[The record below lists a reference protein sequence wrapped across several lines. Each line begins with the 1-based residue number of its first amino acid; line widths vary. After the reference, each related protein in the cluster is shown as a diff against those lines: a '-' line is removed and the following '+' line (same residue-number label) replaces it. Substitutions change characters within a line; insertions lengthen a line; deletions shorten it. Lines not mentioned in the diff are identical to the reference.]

1 MHVTLNEL
9 LLPIFQRWVLGLA
22 VHCKTR
28 LRPCYFT
35 YCISKHVSLHR
46 QNINPIQAREAH
58 KISDIMTHS
67 ISDSVNQLRCTTP
80 APSSKSTSFAEEQ
93 RAIKSLPNFTWK
105 INQTARD
112 ISVNGNSF
120 LIQWRF
126 NLVNIPMDSWRKVST
141 NNALDSRD
149 ENAVGGNFSA
159 YSVSGRD
166 GTGVREWATVI
177 GRVKR
182 DAFMEI
188 KRRRVSVVGGRQL
201 Q

>member
-1 MHVTLNEL
+1 
-9 LLPIFQRWVLGLA
+9 
-22 VHCKTR
+22 
-28 LRPCYFT
+28 
-35 YCISKHVSLHR
+35 
-46 QNINPIQAREAH
+46 
-58 KISDIMTHS
+58 
-67 ISDSVNQLRCTTP
+67 
-80 APSSKSTSFAEEQ
+80 
-93 RAIKSLPNFTWK
+93 
-105 INQTARD
+105 
-112 ISVNGNSF
+112 
-120 LIQWRF
+120 
-126 NLVNIPMDSWRKVST
+126 MDSWRKVST

-149 ENAVGGNFSA
+149 ENAVGGYFSA